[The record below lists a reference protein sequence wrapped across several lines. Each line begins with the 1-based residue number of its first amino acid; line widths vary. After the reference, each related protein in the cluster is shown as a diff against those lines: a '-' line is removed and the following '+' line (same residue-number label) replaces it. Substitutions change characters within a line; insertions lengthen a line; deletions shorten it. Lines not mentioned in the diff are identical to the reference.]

1 MPSGGPEAKA
11 GPSTRPWGGVASEGR
26 EYCSGPAGF
35 QDVALPTPQET
46 SSKYLRTMKGRGEG
60 RE

>member
-1 MPSGGPEAKA
+1 MYKA
-11 GPSTRPWGGVASEGR
+11 VGRCVVSEGR